1 MIDMTHHLERS
12 KQILKEVDHLKDLT
26 DLSDLEEFLFKTY
39 EPTLEISGTYK
50 ISFNL
55 SNEDF

>member
-1 MIDMTHHLERS
+1 MIDMTHHLESS
-12 KQILKEVDHLKDLT
+12 KQILSEVQYLEALT
-26 DLSDLEEFLFKTY
+26 DLSDYEEFLFETY

-50 ISFNL
+50 ISFDL

>member
-1 MIDMTHHLERS
+1 MTHHLESS
-12 KQILKEVDHLKDLT
+12 KQILSEVQYLEALT
-26 DLSDLEEFLFKTY
+26 DLSDYEEFLFETY

-50 ISFNL
+50 ISFDL